1 MSDAGLTA
9 IRVHRDEEGRDRAIE
24 ARRAD
29 PLSERRARVRPV
41 PPTKVRM
48 VSDRA
53 ERVARNEATS
63 REINERLE
71 WAHQAAPSD
80 RYLRMVCECGLA
92 TCDRVIAITTPEYER
107 VRSDPRWFAVY
118 REHVVPDA
126 EVVIEEHDRFVLVVK
141 REGTPA
147 EVAEQQDPRS

>member
-1 MSDAGLTA
+1 
-9 IRVHRDEEGRDRAIE
+9 
-24 ARRAD
+24 
-29 PLSERRARVRPV
+29 
-41 PPTKVRM
+41 

-71 WAHQAAPSD
+71 HAHEGAPSD

-92 TCDRVIAITTPEYER
+92 TCDRTIAITTPEYER
-107 VRSDPRWFAVY
+107 VRSDPRWFAVL

-126 EVVIEEHDRFVLVVK
+126 EVVVEEHDRFVVVVK

-147 EVAEQQDPRS
+147 EIAEQQDPRS